1 MAEIIFIILG
11 LLAVFAI
18 LIMTFAISTG
28 VSAFKTGGAVFATTH
43 SSKIGTIL
51 EAVPMNSEQVL
62 YDLGCGDGR
71 FLIAAEKRYGVKAI
85 GFEINPWA
93 FLLSR
98 LRVMVQRA
106 HVAIHFRDFWKA
118 DLRDADI
125 IFCYLFPDIMERL
138 REKLSQELKTGVK
151 VISCNFE
158 IPGWKPETVV
168 RASHQIETDPVFV
181 YTCQNVAQD
190 LTFTSH
196 S

>member
-11 LLAVFAI
+11 LLALFAI

-51 EAVPMNSEQVL
+51 EAVPMNSGQVL

-138 REKLSQELKTGVK
+138 REKLSRELKTGVK

-158 IPGWKPETVV
+158 IPGWKPEMIM
-168 RASHQIETDPVFV
+168 RASHHRDTDPVFV
-181 YTCQNVAQD
+181 YTHHDVAQN
-190 LTFTSH
+190 LTFRFH